1 MGVMRYRRVADPP
14 AAVCTGSTA
23 QELRLRR
30 GEFVVAQHAGGV
42 QLRQLLELGCQVR
55 PGGRRRKRWRW
66 LGRNL
71 WRGRRI
77 LLLSLRVG
85 HPLLIGQVLL
95 LLRSRILL
103 RVLLLLVVAHSARC
117 PGNYGG
123 GGHDAR
129 RTD

>member
-1 MGVMRYRRVADPP
+1 MHCRWVADLP
-14 AAVCTGSTA
+14 AAVGTGSTA

-30 GEFVVAQHAGGV
+30 SELFVAQRAGGV

-55 PGGRRRKRWRW
+55 PSSRRRKRWCW
-66 LGRNL
+66 LGRIL

-77 LLLSLRVG
+77 LLLSLRVS
-85 HPLLIGQVLL
+85 HPLLIGKFLL

-117 PGNYGG
+117 RGNYGG
-123 GGHDAR
+123 GGRDAR